1 MQIWVIT
8 VWLFETWN
16 KQTTQLE
23 IIPRNRDLCF
33 LVHQT
38 FRSLLRYREA
48 LPLPLSPNTGL
59 SYYHGGF
66 TFHPWESKILWLPLQ
81 SVRWLNF
88 RGGYLRNVWLLWWL
102 SDKESACNA
111 GDSGSIP
118 ELGRSPGAGNGN
130 PLQFSCLRN
139 PTHRGAWWPMVQ
151 GVAKSQT
158 QLNN

>member
-1 MQIWVIT
+1 MQICVIT

-16 KQTTQLE
+16 KQTTQLK
-23 IIPRNRDLCF
+23 IITRNRDLCF

-48 LPLPLSPNTGL
+48 LPLPLSSNTGL
-59 SYYHGGF
+59 SYCHGGF

-81 SVRWLNF
+81 SVRWPNF

-102 SDKESACNA
+102 SGKESACNA

-130 PLQFSCLRN
+130 PLQFSCLGN
-139 PTHRGAWWPMVQ
+139 PTNRGAWWPMVQ
-151 GVAKSQT
+151 GVARSQT
-158 QLNN
+158 QHND